1 MENKKMNMP
10 YGDNMNIHMK
20 PVANMPIHHR
30 EYGGGYGGYGHGCG
44 FLIIVVLFILLIIIG
59 ATAFHCKEEEHDCH
73 ESSSSS
79 SSPSSSH

>member
-10 YGDNMNIHMK
+10 YGDNMNMK
-20 PVANMPIHHR
+20 PVANMPLYQHHH
-30 EYGGGYGGYGHGCG
+30 GGGYGYGCG

-59 ATAFHCKEEEHDCH
+59 ATSFHCKDECDD

-79 SSPSSSH
+79 CH